1 MISIIDNDESVR
13 ESIKVLVQSLG
24 YDVEAFGSAAEF
36 LTSGQVRSTTCLIT
50 DVEIPGL
57 IGVDQLMTN
66 GDRVPVTLMSQ
77 FRSRGVQARIAESG
91 SIGFLN
97 QTFDEDCLI
106 GYLARALNGA
116 RSGMRS

>member
-24 YDVEAFGSAAEF
+24 YEAEAFASAPEF
-36 LTSGQVRSTTCLIT
+36 LTSAHVPSTTCLIT

-57 IGVDQLMTN
+57 IGVDQLMTK
-66 GDRVPVTLMSQ
+66 GDCVPVSLMSQ
-77 FRSRGVQARIAESG
+77 FRSRGLQARIAESG
-91 SIGFLN
+91 SVGFLN

-106 GYLARALNGA
+106 GYLATALNGA
-116 RSGMRS
+116 RSGVRS